1 MDGRVGGV
9 GGEEK
14 IGVGGK
20 KIGGSPRRDPPI
32 LRRKTYVKDADSII
46 LRVWPS
52 PKRLNRSRSY

>member
-1 MDGRVGGV
+1 MDRRVGEV

-32 LRRKTYVKDADSII
+32 LRRRTYVKNAESII
-46 LRVWPS
+46 LRV
-52 PKRLNRSRSY
+52 